1 MGVYAM
7 DANDC
12 ARIPDKTYDAVGV
25 VKEET
30 TYERPKEVPEETSS
44 ETSEEEDVFVF
55 ETTS

>member
-30 TYERPKEVPEETSS
+30 TESRPKEVPEETSS
-44 ETSEEEDVFVF
+44 ETSFDSEDVF